1 MLKRILFASEGTN
14 AFLTSARP
22 SRRRPS
28 GYTALEYA
36 GVAALIGAG
45 VLITMASMGVN
56 NDKKSY
62 NQFVGDTAMFL
73 QNLHDYYAGTF
84 GVATIA
90 TGAAGT
96 LITAGVAPTTV
107 SHGSAATLTNA
118 FGGGVSYTGNTTNGY
133 LDQDS
138 IPQAWCIKYLT
149 GAPVTSTFIG
159 VQVASGTTAAPGA
172 FAPGAPAAPPV
183 SQANAATY
191 CAQASNV
198 IRINFR

>member
-1 MLKRILFASEGTN
+1 MLDLLSRLAKG
-14 AFLTSARP
+14 ARNGCLGIRR
-22 SRRRPS
+22 SRRPS

-36 GVAALIGAG
+36 GVATLIGAG
-45 VLITMASMGVN
+45 VLITMASMGAN

-73 QNLHDYYAGTF
+73 QNLHDYYAGSF

-90 TGAAGT
+90 TGAAST

-107 SHGSAATLTNA
+107 SRGSAATLTNA
-118 FGGGVSYTGNTTNGY
+118 FGGGVSYTGNTTSGY

-138 IPQAWCIKYLT
+138 VPQDWCIKYLT
-149 GAPVTSTFIG
+149 GAPVTSTFVG
-159 VQVASGTTAAPGA
+159 VQVASGSTGTPGA
-172 FAPGAPAAPPV
+172 YAPATPAAPPI

-198 IRINFR
+198 IRINFK